1 MVPPPGAMARGRRP
15 RQPPSTSA
23 PFDAPLAPSH
33 RDSRVRTGHTK
44 GTSTMSDVA
53 AAGKIVIIEYTLTN
67 DAGDPTTQTAE
78 YKVCAVV
85 IEKLRAAAK

>member
-1 MVPPPGAMARGRRP
+1 M
-15 RQPPSTSA
+15 
-23 PFDAPLAPSH
+23 PLHFP
-33 RDSRVRTGHTK
+33 DSNTNR
-44 GTSTMSDVA
+44 
-53 AAGKIVIIEYTLTN
+53 LTN